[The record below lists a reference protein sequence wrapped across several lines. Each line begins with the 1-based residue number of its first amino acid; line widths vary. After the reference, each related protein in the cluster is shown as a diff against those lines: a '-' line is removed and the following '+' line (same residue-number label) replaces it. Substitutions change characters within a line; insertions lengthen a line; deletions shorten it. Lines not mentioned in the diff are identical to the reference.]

1 MPTLRLN
8 TFSPW
13 RFRTTLWP
21 RHRPL
26 IAETHFG
33 PLRFVRV
40 LSHDDALRAI
50 ERERAKTFA
59 AAHRPRR

>member
-1 MPTLRLN
+1 MSSIRLSK
-8 TFSPW
+8 TIKW
-13 RFRTTLWP
+13 RFETTLWP

-33 PLRFVRV
+33 PLRVVRV